1 MKYNEI
7 IQLIDAKDKKGWEA
21 LYIVYGKKFY
31 GFAVDKW
38 LFTEDES
45 WDIVYQTLE
54 TIVLKIGE
62 YEIESQSHFDNL
74 IYKIFTNFL
83 RQFYRKKKAK
93 SEQIQ
98 LIPLKEMDIYE
109 GLEENENWND
119 AEISVPFN
127 EQFFGDN
134 EPGTSENLKLHL
146 LSAALSKL
154 SSLERDLL
162 LLKANDF
169 TYDEIA
175 EMLKIENNQLKVKH
189 HRAKRKLLQI
199 LQSEQ
204 K

>member
-7 IQLIDAKDKKGWEA
+7 IQLIDARDKKGWEA
-21 LYIVYGKKFY
+21 LYILYGKKFY

-38 LFTEDES
+38 LFSEDEA

-83 RQFYRKKKAK
+83 RQFYRKKKVK
-93 SEQIQ
+93 SEQVQ
-98 LIPLKEMDIYE
+98 LLPLKEMDIYE
-109 GLEENENWND
+109 GIEEDEGWND
-119 AEISVPFN
+119 SNIKVPFN
-127 EQFFGDN
+127 EEFFNDN
-134 EPGTSENLKLHL
+134 ETEISENPNLNL
-146 LSAALSKL
+146 LSIALSKL
-154 SSLERDLL
+154 TPLERDLL

-175 EMLKIENNQLKVKH
+175 KMLKIENNQLKVKH